1 MTLFAPRPEYPY
13 DARRQKV
20 TGSGVA
26 LIAVDSASGNV
37 INVSMA
43 QSTGNLLDSA
53 CIAGFQSVGD
63 FVASTAEKIRCPI
76 TFTLTGASY

>member
-26 LIAVDSASGNV
+26 LITVDSVSGSV
-37 INVSMA
+37 INVSMV
-43 QSTGNLLDSA
+43 QSAGNPLLDRRFHRRFKSLA
-53 CIAGFQSVGD
+53 IPSRHC
-63 FVASTAEKIRCPI
+63 E
-76 TFTLTGASY
+76 